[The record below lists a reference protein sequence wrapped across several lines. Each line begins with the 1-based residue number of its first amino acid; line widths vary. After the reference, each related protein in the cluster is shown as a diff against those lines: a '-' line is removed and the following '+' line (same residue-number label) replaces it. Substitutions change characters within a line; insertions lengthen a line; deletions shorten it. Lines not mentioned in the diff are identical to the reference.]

1 MSNSNS
7 DNENEGGGLN
17 LAGFLFGNVDENG
30 HLDGD
35 FLDEEAKQHL
45 SSLARMGLSS
55 FLADVLQ
62 DDGAEKPPSAYSD
75 SDDSSS
81 SDDDRRRRRYDDN
94 DSDGANY
101 KIKADCAVDY
111 SDIQELAE
119 EAPVVPE
126 KATEKADQEGKDGDR
141 AELDDI
147 EAAITSSRIEVS
159 KSADATVKE
168 EPGDGSGVDDK
179 DLMPP
184 PTAPVSG
191 DGAAAATPAVGSPT
205 DTEES
210 CKDKPKKLET
220 PLAAM
225 LPSKYQNVD
234 VREFFPDFRP
244 DKVLR
249 FSRLF
254 GPGKIS
260 SLPQIWR
267 SVRRR
272 RNKKHQSAR
281 KPRDGSDS
289 TSDSDE
295 PRRRHHFTPA
305 YAPTPPRDQWASDDE
320 ARFASHAA
328 DEEKEV
334 KDKEADS
341 KGDSKPKVADW
352 RYGPAQSWYDMLDVP
367 DTGEDF
373 NYGFKT
379 ADPAKLETLPSISA
393 TPAENAIPDD
403 AFLMVSQL
411 HWEDDVVWDGND
423 IKHKVLQKLNSKVN
437 AAGWLPSSGSRTA
450 GAFSQPSGKSMP
462 ASPAITGGSKSSAAS
477 KLSKTQMI
485 INAAQKAQE
494 ESEDTWFS
502 IFPVENDEL
511 VYNKWEDEV
520 IWDAEAVTKVPKP
533 KILTLDAND
542 ENIILCIPDDI
553 DPSKIIRNTGPQPK
567 VKIPHP
573 HVKKSKIL
581 LGKAGVINVLAEDT
595 PPPPPKSP
603 DRDPYNISNDVF
615 YMTKSTEATLK
626 IKVGGGNL
634 LQHSTPVVELRA
646 PFVPTHM
653 GPMKLRM
660 FHRPP
665 MKKYSH
671 GPLAST
677 NPQPVL
683 PLQKHIK
690 KKAKQR
696 ELERIASG
704 GGDVFFMRTP
714 DDLTGRDGELI
725 LIEFCEEHPPL
736 MNQVGMA
743 AKIKNFY
750 KRKMGKDPGPPEF
763 RFGETHYAHTSP
775 FLGILHHGQCIQAV
789 ENNMYRA
796 PIYPQP
802 IGETDFLV
810 IRTRNN
816 YFVREMDAL
825 FTAGQECP
833 LYEVP
838 GPNSKRANNFVRDF
852 LQVFIYR
859 LFWKSRDN
867 PRKIRMDDIK
877 KAFPAHSESSIRKRL
892 KLCADFKRTGM
903 DSNFWVI
910 KPEFRLPSEEEIRA
924 MVSPEQCCA
933 YFSMIAAEQRLKDA
947 GYGEKFIFAQQ
958 EDDDEE
964 MQLKMDDEVKVA
976 PWNTTRAYIQAMR
989 GKCILQLNGPADPT
1003 GCGEGFSYVRMPNK
1017 PTQQNK
1023 EETESQ
1029 PKRTVTGTD
1038 ADLRRLSLN
1047 NAKALLRKFQ
1057 VPEEEIKKLSRWEV
1071 IDVVRTLSTEK
1082 AKAGEEGMDK
1092 FSRGNRFSI
1101 AEHQERYKE
1110 ECQRIFDLQNRVL
1123 ASSEVLSTDEGEST
1137 ASEES
1142 DLEELGKNLENMLA
1156 NKKTSTQLSLEREEQ
1171 ERQELLRKIMEG
1183 QGGQKKKKDDEGM
1196 KDDQQS
1202 TSAKILK
1209 ITRTFKNAEGREY
1222 TRVELV
1228 RRSPVIDAYV
1238 KIRTTKDEAFIRQFA
1253 TLDEAQKEE
1262 MKREKR
1268 RIQEQLRRIK
1278 RNQQKIGMLQNQNH
1292 MHHSVGTPISL
1303 GDREPS
1309 TPKLFSS
1316 SSARSGFGSE
1326 LSGRG
1331 TLGEPSTPGGSSF
1344 GGGGGMASSAASAS
1358 SSATPTAGGSAG
1370 ANNEHSPSASSSRR
1384 KAKIKPDLKLK
1395 CGACGQVGHMRTNK
1409 ACPQYSGILTTPS
1422 LTVAMTEEQE
1432 EEIEKELNADDEGDL
1447 VNVDG
1452 TKVKLSGKLLKRH
1465 EDVRRRTLLLK
1476 VPKEAVGKKRR
1487 RPGGDSHCDYLQ
1499 RHNKTTNRQRTDP
1512 VVVFSSVL
1520 EQILNEL
1527 RDMPDVQP
1535 FMFPVNAKQVVDYH
1549 RIVQR
1554 PMDLQT
1560 IREHIRQKKYQTR
1573 DEFLVDVNQIVEN
1586 SSLYNGAKSSLT
1598 VAAQRMLQKCKE
1610 RLQEREERLAR
1621 LEKSINPLLDDDDQ
1635 VALSYMLG
1643 EYVNGALKVMPESWP
1658 FLKPVNKRLVK
1669 DYYTIIRRP
1678 MDLEKVSKKVAS
1690 HKYHSRADFLA
1701 DLQLIADNSEQYNG
1715 PDANFTKQARQMVE
1729 AARNE
1734 LETMEHKVA
1743 QLEKNIAIVQERA
1756 RNEDD
1761 DMDWEDDEHE
1771 LKGGEPGG
1779 SRDTTPDPDGGDD
1792 SNPER
1797 PPSSTDVSRA
1807 RSEAKRARARQ
1818 RKAGID
1824 GDFSGP
1830 PSAFHE
1836 SIMPFPIVRP
1846 TPTHPPPFR
1855 PGPPGGG
1862 GPLADLFPR
1871 ATPSAIARSS
1881 SSTGPDQMGHS
1892 SNVAASAYE
1901 MNWMNLNAGDYDQP
1915 YAAAGGGR
1923 YGPSG
1928 AGQLEDYGTGYTDG
1942 SGGGGGGGAAAGGQ
1956 IGPFAGS
1963 QSFSQEVYD
1972 VGGTSNNQY
1981 APTEAGGQRRREHH
1995 YSTDD
2000 EEFEEVGMS
2009 DNEGVSV
2016 TLEQSNTTSSMLAAP
2031 QSEDDSQQAAE
2042 AMVQLSGTQY
2052 YNAAQE
2058 EAMEIDPNYDPSD
2071 FLGMSNQRLVAPA
2084 TERGE
2089 TVGNDGTQ
2097 QQPQPEANDA
2107 SLELTLPAGGI
2118 FIQQE
2123 FVPPPQPLEQT
2134 DAPTGSD
2141 QERPPQEDPQGATG
2155 QPNAT
2160 NAEPQ
2165 EHSALPTLQ
2174 SLHSDLA
2181 ISDSDDDKSNLR
2193 MDELREENEN
2203 DDNDEGG
2210 DLWF

>member
-7 DNENEGGGLN
+7 DNENEGGLN
-17 LAGFLFGNVDENG
+17 LAGFLFGNVDEHG

-35 FLDEEAKQHL
+35 FLDEEAKQQL
-45 SSLARMGLSS
+45 SSLSRMGLSS

-62 DDGAEKPPSAYSD
+62 DDDGDKPTRAFSD

-81 SDDDRRRRRYDDN
+81 SDEDRRRYDD
-94 DSDGANY
+94 DSDGTNY
-101 KIKADCAVDY
+101 QVKADCAVDY
-111 SDIQELAE
+111 SDITELAE
-119 EAPVVPE
+119 ESAAPLPPPIKKE
-126 KATEKADQEGKDGDR
+126 EPDGAKEEDNKGIKI
-141 AELDDI
+141 EDDVDDI
-147 EAAITSSRIEVS
+147 EAAIPCTRVEARTSSDQSTI
-159 KSADATVKE
+159 KE
-168 EPGDGSGVDDK
+168 ENAGGRGVDDK

-191 DGAAAATPAVGSPT
+191 DGTATNSSQST
-205 DTEES
+205 DEAS
-210 CKDKPKKLET
+210 KDKPKKLET

-254 GPGKIS
+254 GPGKLS

-272 RNKKHQSAR
+272 RNKKSQSSSR

-295 PRRRHHFTPA
+295 PRRRQYFTPT
-305 YAPTPPRDQWASDDE
+305 YAPLPPKDMWASDDE
-320 ARFASHAA
+320 VRFTSREA

-334 KDKEADS
+334 KDKESDS

-352 RYGPAQSWYDMLDVP
+352 RYGPAQKWYDMLDVP

-373 NYGFKT
+373 NYGFKQ
-379 ADPAKLETLPSISA
+379 ADPVKLE
-393 TPAENAIPDD
+393 AIPMVTSVTDKTFPDD

-450 GAFSQPSGKSMP
+450 GAFSQPGKTIP
-462 ASPAITGGSKSSAAS
+462 ASPAATATKSSSAS
-477 KLSKTQMI
+477 KLNKTQMI

-494 ESEDTWFS
+494 ENEDAWYS

-511 VYNKWEDEV
+511 VYDKWEDDV
-520 IWDAEAVTKVPKP
+520 IWDAEAVTKIPKP
-533 KILTLDAND
+533 KVLTLDAND

-553 DPSKIIRNTGPQPK
+553 DPSKIVRNTGPQPK

-603 DRDPYNISNDVF
+603 DRDPYNISNDVY
-615 YMTKSTEATLK
+615 YMAKSTEATLK

-634 LQHSTPVVELRA
+634 LQHSTPTVELRA

-665 MKKYSH
+665 MKKYSY
-671 GPLAST
+671 GALASA

-714 DDLTGRDGELI
+714 EDLTGRDGELI

-743 AKIKNFY
+743 SKIKNFY
-750 KRKMGKDPGPPEF
+750 KRKVGKDSGPPEF

-775 FLGILHHGQCIQAV
+775 FLGILHHGLCIQAI

-796 PIYPQP
+796 PIYPHT
-802 IGETDFLV
+802 IHETDFLV
-810 IRTRNN
+810 IRTRNS
-816 YFVREMDAL
+816 YFVREVDAL

-1171 ERQELLRKIMEG
+1171 ERQELLRKIMEE
-1183 QGGQKKKKDDEGM
+1183 QGGSGQKKKKDEEGLKDE
-1196 KDDQQS
+1196 QQS
-1202 TSAKILK
+1202 STAKILK

-1278 RNQQKIGMLQNQNH
+1278 RNQQKIGLQSQNPH
-1292 MHHSVGTPISL
+1292 NSVGTPISL
-1303 GDREPS
+1303 GDRETN
-1309 TPKLFSS
+1309 TPKPFANRL
-1316 SSARSGFGSE
+1316 
-1326 LSGRG
+1326 LDISGRNLDSSG
-1331 TLGEPSTPGGSSF
+1331 TG
-1344 GGGGGMASSAASAS
+1344 SAASG
-1358 SSATPTAGGSAG
+1358 AGGLSG
-1370 ANNEHSPSASSSRR
+1370 PGKEHSPSSSSRR

-1409 ACPQYSGILTTPS
+1409 ACPQYSGILATPS
-1422 LTVAMTEEQE
+1422 LNVAMTEEQE

-1452 TKVKLSGKLLKRH
+1452 TKVKLSGKFLKRH
-1465 EDVRRRTLLLK
+1465 EDVKRRTLLLK

-1487 RPGGDSHCDYLQ
+1487 RVGGDSHCDYLQ

-1560 IREHIRQKKYQTR
+1560 IRDNIRQKKYQTR
-1573 DEFLVDVNQIVEN
+1573 EEFLTDIKQIVEN

-1610 RLQEREERLAR
+1610 RVQEREERLTR

-1635 VALSYMLG
+1635 VALSYILG
-1643 EYVNGALKVMPESWP
+1643 EYVNGPLKAMPESWP

-1701 DLQLIADNSEQYNG
+1701 DLQMIADNSEQYNG
-1715 PDANFTKQARQMVE
+1715 AEANFTKQARQMVE
-1729 AARNE
+1729 ATRSALDSMDHN
-1734 LETMEHKVA
+1734 VA
-1743 QLEKNIAIVQERA
+1743 QLEKNIALVQERA

-1771 LKGGEPGG
+1771 LKGGAGG
-1779 SRDTTPDPDGGDD
+1779 SRESTPDLDEGGND
-1792 SNPER
+1792 SNPDR
-1797 PPSSTDVSRA
+1797 PPSSTDVSRAA

-1818 RKAGID
+1818 RKAAAKGD
-1824 GDFSGP
+1824 GRSYGSSYLE
-1830 PSAFHE
+1830 SA
-1836 SIMPFPIVRP
+1836 MPFPIVRP
-1846 TPTHPPPFR
+1846 NVNPSFHR
-1855 PGPPGGG
+1855 PMIGSSMG
-1862 GPLADLFPR
+1862 GPSSLGPGTGF
-1871 ATPSAIARSS
+1871 PSAISRSS
-1881 SSTGPDQMGHS
+1881 SSTVPESSQMMHP
-1892 SNVAASAYE
+1892 NVAASAYE
-1901 MNWMNLNAGDYDQP
+1901 MNWMNLGAENYDEM
-1915 YAAAGGGR
+1915 A
-1923 YGPSG
+1923 GPSG
-1928 AGQLEDYGTGYTDG
+1928 YGSVSNQYGNEYG
-1942 SGGGGGGGAAAGGQ
+1942 SGSGIP
-1956 IGPFAGS
+1956 IGLNNMQPSQNSEGFENDEQNQPF
-1963 QSFSQEVYD
+1963 QPLPLVTTRKRD
-1972 VGGTSNNQY
+1972 
-1981 APTEAGGQRRREHH
+1981 HH

-2000 EEFEEVGMS
+2000 EEFEEVGTS

-2016 TLEQSNTTSSMLAAP
+2016 TLEQSNTTSSMMPP

-2042 AMVQLSGTQY
+2042 AMVQLSGAQY

-2058 EAMEIDPNYDPSD
+2058 ESMEIDPNYDPSD
-2071 FLGMSNQRLVAPA
+2071 FLGMSNRQQVGDAGRN
-2084 TERGE
+2084 E
-2089 TVGNDGTQ
+2089 TGNNQPTSEANYSIDQSNQNSEYSQESRQDREAKDQQLQQQFDTSQTANNGTQ
-2097 QQPQPEANDA
+2097 QQQPAA
-2107 SLELTLPAGGI
+2107 LPA
-2118 FIQQE
+2118 
-2123 FVPPPQPLEQT
+2123 LQT
-2134 DAPTGSD
+2134 
-2141 QERPPQEDPQGATG
+2141 
-2155 QPNAT
+2155 
-2160 NAEPQ
+2160 
-2165 EHSALPTLQ
+2165 
-2174 SLHSDLA
+2174 LHSDLA
-2181 ISDSDDDKSNLR
+2181 ISDSDDEKSNLQ
-2193 MDELREENEN
+2193 MDEVRDEN

>member
-1 MSNSNS
+1 MSNDS
-7 DNENEGGGLN
+7 DNDSEKNEGGLN
-17 LAGFLFGNVDENG
+17 LAGFLFGNVDEHG

-35 FLDEEAKQHL
+35 FLDEEAKQQL
-45 SSLARMGLSS
+45 SSLSRMGLSS
-55 FLADVLQ
+55 FLSAMLH
-62 DDGAEKPPSAYSD
+62 DDGDAADKPPSDSD

-94 DSDGANY
+94 DSDGASY
-101 KIKADCAVDY
+101 KVKADGAVDY
-111 SDIQELAE
+111 SDIQELADEAEVKKSKASDE
-119 EAPVVPE
+119 EGADGDGADGV
-126 KATEKADQEGKDGDR
+126 KDGAKADL
-141 AELDDI
+141 ADDI
-147 EAAITSSRIEVS
+147 EAAIPSNRVDAKAAGDTKKTGEDGAGDTDGEVN
-159 KSADATVKE
+159 
-168 EPGDGSGVDDK
+168 DK

-191 DGAAAATPAVGSPT
+191 DGTPLSAN
-205 DTEES
+205 DES
-210 CKDKPKKLET
+210 SKDKPKRLET

-272 RNKKHQSAR
+272 RNKKNHQQSR

-295 PRRRHHFTPA
+295 PRRRQRFQPTYP
-305 YAPTPPRDQWASDDE
+305 PTPPRDEWASDE
-320 ARFASHAA
+320 ELRFTSYAA

-334 KDKEADS
+334 KDKESDS
-341 KGDSKPKVADW
+341 RGDSKPKVADW
-352 RYGPAQSWYDMLDVP
+352 RFGPAQVWYDMLDVP
-367 DTGEDF
+367 ETGEDF
-373 NYGFKT
+373 NYGFKVGD
-379 ADPAKLETLPSISA
+379 AAKLEALPSVTA
-393 TPAENAIPDD
+393 PTNTAIPDD

-450 GAFSQPSGKSMP
+450 GAFSQPGKSIP
-462 ASPAITGGSKSSAAS
+462 ATPAITGSGKSGSG

-494 ESEDTWFS
+494 ENDDTWYS
-502 IFPVENDEL
+502 IFPVENEEL
-511 VYNKWEDEV
+511 VYSKWEDEV
-520 IWDAEAVTKVPKP
+520 IWDAEAVGKIPKP
-533 KILTLDAND
+533 KVLTLDPND
-542 ENIILCIPDDI
+542 ENIILGIPDDI
-553 DPSKIIRNTGPQPK
+553 DPSKIVRNTGPQPK

-603 DRDPYNISNDVF
+603 DRDPYNISNDVY

-646 PFVPTHM
+646 PFIPTHM
-653 GPMKLRM
+653 GPMKLRA

-671 GPLAST
+671 GALASAA
-677 NPQPVL
+677 PQAVH

-743 AKIKNFY
+743 SKIRNFY
-750 KRKMGKDPGPPEF
+750 KRKIGKDPGPPEF

-775 FLGILHHGQCIQAV
+775 FLGILHHGQCIQAI

-802 IGETDFLV
+802 IGDTDFLV
-810 IRTRNN
+810 IRTRNS

-1123 ASSEVLSTDEGEST
+1123 ASAEVLSTDEGEST

-1171 ERQELLRKIMEG
+1171 ERQELLRKIMEEQG
-1183 QGGQKKKKDDEGM
+1183 GSGGGVGTGPGGQKKKKDDDGL
-1196 KDDQQS
+1196 KDEQ
-1202 TSAKILK
+1202 TSPNSKILK

-1278 RNQQKIGMLQNQNH
+1278 RNQQKIGMLQNQGLH
-1292 MHHSVGTPISL
+1292 SSVGTPISL
-1303 GDREPS
+1303 GDRETF
-1309 TPKLFSS
+1309 TPKSSFSS
-1316 SSARSGFGSE
+1316 RSMFSDRG
-1326 LSGRG
+1326 GRDG
-1331 TLGEPSTPGGSSF
+1331 GGSGGAGGGSGLGA
-1344 GGGGGMASSAASAS
+1344 GGGGSGSGG
-1358 SSATPTAGGSAG
+1358 GGSGDRSRRGSHEQPSTSYNPSAK
-1370 ANNEHSPSASSSRR
+1370 EHSPSASSSSRR

-1409 ACPQYSGILTTPS
+1409 ACPQYSGMLATPS

-1432 EEIEKELNADDEGDL
+1432 EEIEKELNADDEDL

-1476 VPKEAVGKKRR
+1476 VPKDAVSKKRR
-1487 RPGGDSHCDYLQ
+1487 RVGGDSHCDYLQ

-1573 DEFLVDVNQIVEN
+1573 DEFLADVNQIVEN
-1586 SSLYNGAKSSLT
+1586 SALYNGAKSSLT
-1598 VAAQRMLQKCKE
+1598 VAAQRMVQKCKE
-1610 RLQEREERLAR
+1610 RLQEREERLTR

-1635 VALSYMLG
+1635 VALSYILS
-1643 EYVNGALKVMPESWP
+1643 EYVNGPLKAMPESWP

-1701 DLQLIADNSEQYNG
+1701 DIQLIADNSQQYNG

-1729 AARNE
+1729 ATRQALDTMDDHVAE
-1734 LETMEHKVA
+1734 LER
-1743 QLEKNIAIVQERA
+1743 NIALVQERA

-1761 DMDWEDDEHE
+1761 DDLDWEDDEHGQ
-1771 LKGGEPGG
+1771 GGVGG
-1779 SRDTTPDPDGGDD
+1779 SRDTTPEPDDGGDD

-1797 PPSSTDVSRA
+1797 PPSSTDQPRGHDLK
-1807 RSEAKRARARQ
+1807 RSMRMRP
-1818 RKAGID
+1818 RKAGNNE
-1824 GDFSGP
+1824 DFAGRP
-1830 PSAFHE
+1830 YAL
-1836 SIMPFPIVRP
+1836 PFPIVRP
-1846 TPTHPPPFR
+1846 NPSYRGGLMRPFGDPSGRPPS
-1855 PGPPGGG
+1855 
-1862 GPLADLFPR
+1862 PR
-1871 ATPSAIARSS
+1871 ASTAIVRSS
-1881 SSTGPDQMGHS
+1881 SSTVPVHMVH
-1892 SNVAASAYE
+1892 NNPAASAYE
-1901 MNWMNLNAGDYDQP
+1901 MNWMNLNATEYEEF
-1915 YAAAGGGR
+1915 
-1923 YGPSG
+1923 GPAVDRNRPDG
-1928 AGQLEDYGTGYTDG
+1928 FHNRAGQQQFEQSELR
-1942 SGGGGGGGAAAGGQ
+1942 
-1956 IGPFAGS
+1956 PF
-1963 QSFSQEVYD
+1963 
-1972 VGGTSNNQY
+1972 
-1981 APTEAGGQRRREHH
+1981 PPLKHRRRDNQ

-2016 TLEQSNTTSSMLAAP
+2016 TLEQSNTTSSMMPTAH
-2031 QSEDDSQQAAE
+2031 SEDDSQQAAE
-2042 AMVQLSGTQY
+2042 AMVQLSGAQY
-2052 YNAAQE
+2052 YNATQE
-2058 EAMEIDPNYDPSD
+2058 ESMEIDPNYDPSD
-2071 FLGMSNQRLVAPA
+2071 FLGMSNRRPDPAAGSGVASSDSNVFQQQQQQA
-2084 TERGE
+2084 
-2089 TVGNDGTQ
+2089 DGTFLVGPDQMQTVSGDYQ
-2097 QQPQPEANDA
+2097 QQSFQFQPGTG
-2107 SLELTLPAGGI
+2107 LITAGGVDI
-2118 FIQQE
+2118 GGEAPEQSYN
-2123 FVPPPQPLEQT
+2123 PPTEGQ
-2134 DAPTGSD
+2134 
-2141 QERPPQEDPQGATG
+2141 PQE
-2155 QPNAT
+2155 QPAQLQIT
-2160 NAEPQ
+2160 
-2165 EHSALPTLQ
+2165 LPTLQ

-2181 ISDSDDDKSNLR
+2181 ISDSDDEKSNLR
-2193 MDELREENEN
+2193 MDVLREENEN
-2203 DDNDEGG
+2203 DDNDDG
-2210 DLWF
+2210 DGLWF